1 MYKYPF
7 WLTSADNWSGGFVWV
22 ISLANEIEFTTY
34 LLTCTYYLEKSF
46 LFIFLYSASFIKQ
59 NLYKSMW
66 EVKFIAEAKSDLY
79 CQRLTPSF
87 VLNYIQKCQKS
98 VQRRRPPCCLLFML
112 LNANVFLY
120 PTLTVVINS
129 VLGG

>member
-1 MYKYPF
+1 MI
-7 WLTSADNWSGGFVWV
+7 LS
-22 ISLANEIEFTTY
+22 NEIEFTMY
-34 LLTCTYYLEKSF
+34 LLKCTYYLEKSF

-66 EVKFIAEAKSDLY
+66 EVKFIAEAKSHLY

-98 VQRRRPPCCLLFML
+98 VQRQTTLASTALLQFVPL
-112 LNANVFLY
+112 IYA
-120 PTLTVVINS
+120 PQ
-129 VLGG
+129 